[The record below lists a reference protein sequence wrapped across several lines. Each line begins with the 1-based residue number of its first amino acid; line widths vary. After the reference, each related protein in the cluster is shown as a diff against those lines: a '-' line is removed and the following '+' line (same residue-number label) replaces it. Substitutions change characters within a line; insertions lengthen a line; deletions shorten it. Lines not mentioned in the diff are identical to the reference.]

1 MSIERQSSMEAPS
14 GGEDENATTRKPG
27 AIPATLIVVGLIVVL
42 GSYMVL
48 NHLLAIAWDSDP
60 LHWEIVTDIVLVG
73 VLITVVGLL
82 VGALDDNVDSLVRLG
97 MVLGAAVMISLV
109 VYEALT
115 LFSIFQLG

>member
-1 MSIERQSSMEAPS
+1 MNIEGQSSIEAPS
-14 GGEDENATTRKPG
+14 GGDETVTNRKPG
-27 AIPATLIVVGLIVVL
+27 AIPVTLVVVGLIVVL

-73 VLITVVGLL
+73 ALLIVVGLL

-97 MVLGAAVMISLV
+97 MVLGAAIVISLV

-115 LFSIFQLG
+115 LFSIFQFA